1 MTTRVIPS
9 QNGAPMQYWLVK
21 QEPEEYSWDR
31 LVAEGGTG
39 WTGVRNYQARNHL
52 RAMRRGDGVLF
63 YHSGRQR
70 AVVGIA
76 RVQREAYPDPTAS
89 EPDWVAVDLEPVRAL
104 ARPVPLAEIKADP
117 DLRQMALIRQPRL
130 SVMPVS
136 PSQWKRILER
146 GQTRL

>member
-1 MTTRVIPS
+1 
-9 QNGAPMQYWLVK
+9 MQYWLVK
-21 QEPEEYSWDR
+21 QEPEEYSWER
-31 LVAEGGTG
+31 FVAEGGTA

-63 YHSGRQR
+63 FHSGRQR
-70 AVVGIA
+70 AVVGVA
-76 RVQREAYPDPTAS
+76 RVRREAYPDPTAS
-89 EPDWVAVDLEPVRAL
+89 EGDWVAVDLEPVRAL

-136 PSQWKRILER
+136 PSQWKRLLQR
-146 GQTRL
+146 GQTHI